1 MFNPKRT
8 PPKIPLRHEQS
19 LSEPDLTNC
28 SPPKIDPNITCR
40 KRKQPECEHEVV
52 LSALRADLQ
61 KSSSIQAELQ
71 KTLSEWKVSLDGR
84 LAAINDNITS
94 IRGDLETYIK
104 ESKKEIASLRSEN
117 AAIKDTVSKLSVEVA
132 GVKTS
137 AQHISD
143 QYDDFQERLNNINKQ
158 TLSVNPDA
166 IKALELK
173 IDSLEQ
179 QGRQCNLEISNVPER
194 RGENL
199 PALLEDIGIQIGH
212 NISRDDVTS
221 IHRVPHAT
229 SSERP
234 KNIIATVKTRTLR
247 DNIITACRLKKGFTS
262 KDLGIA
268 GTPHTVYVNEHLTL
282 QKKQLLR
289 ETREA
294 AKKFSYKFVW
304 VKHATILVKQ
314 SENSPT
320 IAIKCK
326 NDIKNIKHAPSGG
339 PIAS

>member
-1 MFNPKRT
+1 M
-8 PPKIPLRHEQS
+8 
-19 LSEPDLTNC
+19 
-28 SPPKIDPNITCR
+28 
-40 KRKQPECEHEVV
+40 
-52 LSALRADLQ
+52 
-61 KSSSIQAELQ
+61 
-71 KTLSEWKVSLDGR
+71 DGR

-94 IRGDLETYIK
+94 IRADLETYIK
-104 ESKKEIASLRSEN
+104 ESKKEMASLRSEN
-117 AAIKDTVSKLSVEVA
+117 AAIKDTVSKLSEEVA
-132 GVKTS
+132 EVKIS
-137 AQHISD
+137 AQLISD
-143 QYDDFQERLNNINKQ
+143 QYDDFQEQLNNINKRN
-158 TLSVNPDA
+158 SSAIPDA
-166 IKALELK
+166 VKALELK

-194 RGENL
+194 RGEIL
-199 PALLEDIGIQIGH
+199 PALLEDIGKRIDH
-212 NISRDDVTS
+212 NISRDDITS

-247 DNIITACRLKKGFTS
+247 DNIISACRLKKGFTS

-268 GTPHTVYVNEHLTL
+268 GIPHTIYVNQHLTL

-304 VKHATILVKQ
+304 VKHATILVKY
-314 SENSPT
+314 SETSPT

-326 NDIKNIKHAPSGG
+326 NDIKNIKN
-339 PIAS
+339 ASIN